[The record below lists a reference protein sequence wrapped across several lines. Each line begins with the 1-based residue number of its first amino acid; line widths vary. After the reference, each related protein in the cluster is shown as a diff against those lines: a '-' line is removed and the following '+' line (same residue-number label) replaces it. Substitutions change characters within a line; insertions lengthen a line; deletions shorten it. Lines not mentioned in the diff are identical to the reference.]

1 MSIAFELM
9 GGLGLFLFGMTFMG
23 SALQKSAGSKMKGI
37 LSALTNNRALG
48 VLVGALVTAV
58 VQSSSATTVMTVGF
72 VNAGLMNLS
81 QAIGVIMGANI
92 GTTITAQLVAFHL
105 GDIAPVIVGIGVA
118 FYFGAKKKKVKE
130 KAEILIGFGIL
141 FLGMDMMKQAIKP
154 LSESQIFIDAL
165 LNFNN
170 PWIGILTGFGI
181 TAIMQSSSATTALLI
196 AVAGAGSGLMTIEMA
211 YPILFGEN
219 IGTCVTAMISSVGAS
234 KTAKRAALMHLIF
247 NIIGTLLF
255 MIFLRIP
262 VQYLVTIL
270 SPDNIERQ
278 IANAHTLFNI
288 ISVILLFPFASKIV
302 KISEKLIKGE
312 DVEKEG
318 ELKYVDK
325 RLMATPSIALVQVSR
340 EILRMAKLVEQQIID
355 AQFALLNNDEEM
367 VYSVFAKEKNVNIM
381 EKKLLDYMVDLTKL
395 SLTAEQRD
403 KITTLMNNINDI
415 ERIGDH
421 ADNIAELA
429 LDNITN
435 NVTFSGQA
443 KDELNEMIELV
454 HESYKLSLLTYKTT
468 DTEIGMKVFE
478 KEKLINAMEKTLRKN
493 HMDRLNAGACMTQ
506 SGIIFLDAISNLE
519 RIGDHSINIAEAII
533 EVVNKQKI
541 VKIVNGDN

>member
-1 MSIAFELM
+1 MNIAFELM

-37 LSALTNNRALG
+37 LSALTNNRVLG
-48 VLVGALVTAV
+48 VLVGAMVTAV

-118 FYFGAKKKKVKE
+118 FYFGAKKKKIKE

-141 FLGMDMMKQAIKP
+141 FLGMDMMKQAIMP

-170 PWIGILTGFGI
+170 PWIGILKGFGI

-219 IGTCVTAMISSVGAS
+219 IGTCVTAMISSIGAN

-255 MIFLRIP
+255 MLFLRIP

-288 ISVILLFPFASKIV
+288 ISVLLLFPFASKIV

-325 RLMATPSIALVQVSR
+325 RLMATPGIALVQVSR

-533 EVVNKQKI
+533 EVVNKKKI